1 MVGAVDAGLVG
12 LDAPRGVVGEPRG
25 MGGRAAAAA
34 AVTIVMVVVAAL
46 AGLVVATKSGVDER
60 EAEVGQYTRVRGA
73 ARAGMNTA
81 GIGGRRWFCLVRGGR
96 GAGRGQGE
104 LTRVRY
110 LPIDADPAPPR

>member
-60 EAEVGQYTRVRGA
+60 EAEVCQYTRV
-73 ARAGMNTA
+73 
-81 GIGGRRWFCLVRGGR
+81 
-96 GAGRGQGE
+96 
-104 LTRVRY
+104 
-110 LPIDADPAPPR
+110 